1 MELCEDEI
9 IVPAES
15 AAHMWMDRFIK
26 QYKYGIDEGVTV
38 KHGKITWTGDWSEHS
53 IYLNKDRFIIDGNEI
68 FINAE
73 LWKKYLRMRELC
85 GAIYVRAPRK
95 IAFPNDWS
103 DLSDEQ
109 VLENIQ
115 YLQKNYKKY
124 EISQPDDNSIKIDNV
139 VISRNTEGN
148 VANGRTYYTINNKKY
163 YRHEDSAKELV
174 DLIHLCKMYKLPFK
188 QKANNW
194 WKNNKDNVRYWGLG
208 GSAVLAIFV
217 FTYFMATYSDKSAQQ
232 SRQQLK
238 KEIVNEVIDSLH
250 KEQQKTLNYND
261 SIRQSVR

>member
-1 MELCEDEI
+1 MEIMDDVI
-9 IVPAES
+9 IIPAET

-26 QYKYGIDEGVTV
+26 QYKYGIDEGVSV
-38 KHGKITWTGDWSEHS
+38 KHGKITWTGDSIYEHS
-53 IYLNKDRFIIDGNEI
+53 IYLDKDRFLIDGKEV
-68 FINAE
+68 FITVE
-73 LWKKYLRMRELC
+73 LWNKYIKMRELA
-85 GAIYVRAPRK
+85 GAIYVRAPKK

-103 DLSDEQ
+103 DLSEEQ

-163 YRHEDSAKELV
+163 YRHEDNAKELV
-174 DLIHLCKMYKLPFK
+174 DLIHLCKMHLVPFK
-188 QKANNW
+188 DKVNKWA
-194 WKNNKDNVRYWGLG
+194 KDNKDDIKYLGLG

-217 FTYFMATYSDKSAQQ
+217 FSYFMAIDSDKSAQQ

-250 KEQQKTLNYND
+250 KEQQKIINYND
-261 SIRQSVR
+261 TVKVRD

>member
-85 GAIYVRAPRK
+85 GAVYVRAPRK
-95 IAFPNDWS
+95 IAFPDDWS
-103 DLSDEQ
+103 ELSDERI
-109 VLENIQ
+109 LENIQ
-115 YLQKNYKKY
+115 YLEKNYKKY
-124 EISQPDDNSIKIDNV
+124 NITVQDTDTVKIDN
-139 VISRNTEGN
+139 ITIYRDGGGATH
-148 VANGRTYYTINNKKY
+148 RTCFTINNKKY
-163 YRHEDSAKELV
+163 YRHESIGKEIIELT
-174 DLIHLCKMYKLPFK
+174 HLCKMHCLPLK
-188 QKANNW
+188 TKAKNW
-194 WKNNKDNVRYWGLG
+194 WQDNKDVLEITVLIIGLFG
-208 GSAVLAIFV
+208 AVSGLV
-217 FTYFMATYSDKSAQQ
+217 WLSDKSE
-232 SRQQLK
+232 K
-238 KEIVNEVIDSLH
+238 KSKEQFKQEVIKEAIDSLR
-250 KEQQKTLNYND
+250 KEQQKTINHKD
-261 SIRQSVR
+261 SVKVR